1 MTGFI
6 LLCEGVSL
14 VTHRL
19 EVFGV
24 IVVGGA
30 QVDAIVVLCC
40 FQGLLPLARG
50 LVEIVQQVI
59 ALTALV
65 QLLCIFLLEDRK
77 QDRKVNAFGLES
89 PVVSVRGQTC
99 KRSPYLYTRVLFV
112 LF

>member
-6 LLCEGVSL
+6 LLREGVSL
-14 VTHRL
+14 ITHRL

-30 QVDAIVVLCC
+30 QMDAIVALCC

-89 PVVSVRGQTC
+89 PVVSVRGQTR
-99 KRSPYLYTRVLFV
+99 KRSRYLYTRVLFV
-112 LF
+112 LL